1 MGEAVRGAGL
11 RAVRQ
16 IEVSDWAAAAPFVAE
31 LRVLPRAEAK
41 EAEEV
46 GGHSGWC
53 VLKPT
58 KSAGTDGVYIAKVQQ
73 QPTNQPTRFQIDRP
87 TPPPPPPDPWQ
98 RTRIPWR
105 RGGGRSALAVGPRT
119 RVTEATHAAGA
130 LTNTHPRWRAATG
143 APSPAPAPVARHCH
157 RDRTSRRRR

>member
-73 QPTNQPTRFQIDRP
+73 QPTNQPVFKSIAPHPPRRLPIHGNGRASPGAAAAVGRP
-87 TPPPPPPDPWQ
+87 SRLGRGLGLQKRLTPP
-98 RTRIPWR
+98 
-105 RGGGRSALAVGPRT
+105 AL
-119 RVTEATHAAGA
+119 
-130 LTNTHPRWRAATG
+130 
-143 APSPAPAPVARHCH
+143 
-157 RDRTSRRRR
+157 